1 MLLRVAGNDVYAYT
15 GARRFDAALPTV
27 VFVHGAANDHSVWA
41 LQSRYF
47 AHHGCNVLAVDLPGH
62 GRSGGAALA
71 SVEAIA
77 DWMPALLDAAGVSA
91 AALVGHSLG
100 SLAVL
105 AAAARHPA
113 RVTQIALLGPAVPMP
128 VGDVLLDAAQG
139 ERPRRLRADQR
150 LVVQRGQAAGRQP
163 GAGHVADRQ
172 RDAAHGA
179 HAARACCTRISPPA
193 TRTPADSTAAA
204 AVRCPAL
211 LILGARDLMA
221 PPKSAQ
227 ALIAALPDK
236 RVVTLPD
243 CGHALMAEQP
253 DAVLDALA
261 AFLRRMT
268 AGLAWRPDPTPMP
281 TPDDRSSPT
290 CAAVGAVAPFAWLAR
305 GGATSARIRCRAR
318 STAPASRRWAG

>member
-1 MLLRVAGNDVYAYT
+1 MIVEVAGHRVYAYT
-15 GARRFDAALPTV
+15 GARPFDPTQPAV

-47 AHHGCNVLAVDLPGH
+47 AHHGRSVLAVDLPGH

-77 DWMPALLDAAGVSA
+77 DWIGALLDATGIAA

-100 SLAVL
+100 SLAAL
-105 AAAARHPA
+105 AAAARFPQ
-113 RVTQIALLGPAVPMP
+113 RVTRLALVGPAVPMP
-128 VGDVLLDAAQG
+128 VSEDLLAAAK
-139 ERPRRLRADQR
+139 ADDHVACELLNGWSFSPGKQ
-150 LVVQRGQAAGRQP
+150 LGGSQQP
-163 GAGHVADRQ
+163 GLWLTGGGMRHMERTRPGVLHPDLAACHAYAGGLD
-172 RDAAHGA
+172 
-179 HAARACCTRISPPA
+179 
-193 TRTPADSTAAA
+193 AAA

-227 ALIAALPDK
+227 ALAGALADR

-261 AFLRRMT
+261 AFL
-268 AGLAWRPDPTPMP
+268 
-281 TPDDRSSPT
+281 
-290 CAAVGAVAPFAWLAR
+290 
-305 GGATSARIRCRAR
+305 
-318 STAPASRRWAG
+318 PA